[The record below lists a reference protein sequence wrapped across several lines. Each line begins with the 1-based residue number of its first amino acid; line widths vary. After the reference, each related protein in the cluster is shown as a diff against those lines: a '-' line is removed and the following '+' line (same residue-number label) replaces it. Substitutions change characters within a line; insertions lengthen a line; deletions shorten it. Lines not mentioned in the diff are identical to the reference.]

1 MITRLIVERPA
12 LWRLAILAFT
22 LLLAACQPG
31 EGGGGGPGGGDA
43 GGDGGAAPGG
53 DGY

>member
-1 MITRLIVERPA
+1 MRLYIERPA
-12 LWRLAILAFT
+12 LWRLAILALL

-31 EGGGGGPGGGDA
+31 EGGGDPGGG
-43 GGDGGAAPGG
+43 GAQPGG